1 MKIENSG
8 ITSLPSSK
16 AESTQRMEK
25 NNRSADVKSLGGEK
39 DKAEVSDNARLLAKA
54 RTALDKSAETSDT
67 KVNQLRSQVESGDY
81 TLQIEE
87 VAKKLSA
94 HLHPKA

>member
-8 ITSLPSSK
+8 ITSLPSNK
-16 AESTQRMEK
+16 AESSQRTDK
-25 NNRSADVKSLGGEK
+25 NNRSADVQTLGGDK
-39 DKAEVSDNARLLAKA
+39 DKAVVSDNARLLAKA
-54 RTALDKSAETSDT
+54 RTALDKSAETSDE

-81 TLQIEE
+81 TLKIDE
-87 VAKKLSA
+87 VAKKLAA

>member
-8 ITSLPSSK
+8 ITSLPTNK
-16 AESTQRMEK
+16 AESSQRLEK
-25 NNRSADVKSLGGEK
+25 KNQSGDVQSLGGDK

-54 RTALDKSAETSDT
+54 RTALDKSSETNDE

-81 TLQIEE
+81 TLQTQE
-87 VAKKLSA
+87 VAKRLAA
-94 HLHPKA
+94 HLHPKV